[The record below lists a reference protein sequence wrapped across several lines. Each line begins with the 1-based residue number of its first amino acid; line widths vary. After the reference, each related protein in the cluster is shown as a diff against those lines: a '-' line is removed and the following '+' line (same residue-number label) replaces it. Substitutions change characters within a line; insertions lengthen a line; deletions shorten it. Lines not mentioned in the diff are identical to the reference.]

1 MSYIILAINPGS
13 TSTKIAVYEDTQP
26 VLSLA
31 INHSA
36 AEIAA
41 FATIGDQ
48 FEWRKDLVL
57 ESLRKRG
64 FDIGTLSAVIGR
76 GTKYDSRSTGE
87 LEQSLG
93 LSPVK
98 LNREG
103 NHDIKIGFSEP
114 RSDGG
119 SNAKLAN
126 ILEYGKHG
134 QPAKPFLKPGKSASK
149 AECIRVMEQT
159 LKEEVEKL

>member
-31 INHSA
+31 IDHSA

-64 FDIGTLSAVIGR
+64 FDISTLSAVIGR
-76 GTKYDSRSTGE
+76 G
-87 LEQSLG
+87 G
-93 LSPVK
+93 LVHPV
-98 LNREG
+98 EG
-103 NHDIKIGFSEP
+103 GVYEVNDAMHDDP
-114 RSDGG
+114 RSD
-119 SNAKLAN
+119 N
-126 ILEYGKHG
+126 
-134 QPAKPFLKPGKSASK
+134 
-149 AECIRVMEQT
+149 
-159 LKEEVEKL
+159 

>member
-31 INHSA
+31 IDHSA

-48 FEWRKDLVL
+48 FEWRKALVL

-76 GTKYDSRSTGE
+76 GAVSYTHLT
-87 LEQSLG
+87 L
-93 LSPVK
+93 PT
-98 LNREG
+98 
-103 NHDIKIGFSEP
+103 
-114 RSDGG
+114 
-119 SNAKLAN
+119 
-126 ILEYGKHG
+126 IL
-134 QPAKPFLKPGKSASK
+134 L
-149 AECIRVMEQT
+149 V
-159 LKEEVEKL
+159 